1 MAFIALQYLNISL
14 EVIRYSDLCNVNVVK
29 KLRYSRVGREHL
41 SIRTF
46 AFRNTINLSNSSNSN
61 LRVKK
66 KHLKHSSSSENQ
78 KNLPGGESNPGLPR
92 DRRGYSPLYYRGIGC
107 VKFKLNGFCN
117 GETSSI
123 TLKQNNFKTLLTMKA
138 KLTDVNFLQCGNN
151 LPRFFRGM
159 FIPGRRKQKR
169 PGSRLLIQQNRWLPL
184 NG

>member
-1 MAFIALQYLNISL
+1 MVFIALQYLNISL

-66 KHLKHSSSSENQ
+66 SIWSIHLHPKTKRISPAGNRTPVSRVT
-78 KNLPGGESNPGLPR
+78 GGDTHHYTTEELE
-92 DRRGYSPLYYRGIGC
+92 
-107 VKFKLNGFCN
+107 LNGFCN